1 MNLTVELPKQYSKDK
16 ITLSKAAVQAAA
28 TTLAIGG
35 FIFSYFFNMILN
47 QLLSVVSN
55 LQIIA
60 HMFLITLDYPT
71 NTMNFFGGLF
81 PLVAFDILPLDTI
94 ISELNLFNMNDLE
107 THSLSVLFE
116 IVGYETT
123 FTILNLGSLVLVF
136 ALTPFITLALV
147 FSRKVPWLCT
157 SVRKKIEGYLKMQFW
172 NGIILFVDSVYLVLV
187 FVSMVG
193 LYDLRLSSDY
203 SLIEKL

>member
-1 MNLTVELPKQYSKDK
+1 M
-16 ITLSKAAVQAAA
+16 SKAAVQAAA
-28 TTLAIGG
+28 TTFAIGG

-107 THSLSVLFE
+107 TQSLSVLFE

-136 ALTPFITLALV
+136 ALMPFITLALV
-147 FSRKVPWLCT
+147 FTRKVPWLCT
-157 SVRKKIEGYLKMQFW
+157 CVRKKIDGYLKMQFW

>member
-1 MNLTVELPKQYSKDK
+1 M
-16 ITLSKAAVQAAA
+16 SKAAVQAAA
-28 TTLAIGG
+28 TTFAIGG

-107 THSLSVLFE
+107 TQSLSVLFE

-136 ALTPFITLALV
+136 ALMPFINLALV
-147 FSRKVPWLCT
+147 FTRKVPWLCT
-157 SVRKKIEGYLKMQFW
+157 CVRKKIDEYLKMQFW